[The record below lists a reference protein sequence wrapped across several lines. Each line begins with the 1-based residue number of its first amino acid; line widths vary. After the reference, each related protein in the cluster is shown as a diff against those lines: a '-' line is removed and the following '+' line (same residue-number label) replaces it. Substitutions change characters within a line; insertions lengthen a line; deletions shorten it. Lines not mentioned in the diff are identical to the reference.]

1 MFITESCA
9 QSNLGM
15 DPFSY
20 GYNRTTPDSA
30 YMNASTLITSLL
42 DIVSKNGNFLLD
54 VGPQANGTIIS
65 VEQDNLREAGVWIK
79 DHAEAIFNTTYWFIT
94 PEENT
99 DGKELRFTQTL
110 GAFYIISLLEPE
122 DGSLVVGSPVPWVV
136 GDQVTV
142 VGGNVSGVVV
152 PSTQAGNGSLVL
164 SLSDEVVGAD
174 EYAWVFKI
182 DFGGQSVVNGTNT
195 TAPNMGPVSGTGK
208 GKEGLLQMLTLG
220 FGCVSGVM
228 FLL

>member
-1 MFITESCA
+1 
-9 QSNLGM
+9 M

-20 GYNRTTPDSA
+20 GYNRATPDSA

-79 DHAEAIFNTTYWFIT
+79 DHAEAVFNTTYWFIT

-99 DGKELRFTQTL
+99 EGKELRFTQKL

-122 DGSLVVGSPVPWVV
+122 SGSLVVDSPVPWVV
-136 GDQVTV
+136 GDKVTV
-142 VGGNVSGVVV
+142 VGGNASDVVV
-152 PSTQAGNGSLVL
+152 PSTQAENGSLVL
-164 SLSDEVVGAD
+164 SLSDEVMGGD
-174 EYAWVFKI
+174 EFAWVFKI
-182 DFGGQSVVNGTNT
+182 EFGGQSVVNGTNT
-195 TAPNMGPVSGTGK
+195 TAPSTGPASGAGRGK
-208 GKEGLLQMLTLG
+208 DGLLEMLALG
-220 FGCVSGVM
+220 FGCVLGVM
-228 FLL
+228 LLL

>member
-1 MFITESCA
+1 
-9 QSNLGM
+9 M

-20 GYNRTTPDSA
+20 GYNRATPDSA
-30 YMNASTLITSLL
+30 YMNASTLIASLL

-94 PEENT
+94 PEENI

-122 DGSLVVGSPVPWVV
+122 GGSLVVDSPVPWVM

-142 VGGNVSGVVV
+142 VGGNVSGTVV
-152 PSTQAGNGSLVL
+152 PSAQAGNGSLVL
-164 SLSDEVVGAD
+164 SFSDEVVGAD
-174 EYAWVFKI
+174 EFAWVFKI

-195 TAPNMGPVSGTGK
+195 TAPSPGPVSGTGR
-208 GKEGLLQMLTLG
+208 GKDGLLEMLTLG
-220 FGCVSGVM
+220 FGCVLGVM
-228 FLL
+228 LLMGLANKQAE

>member
-1 MFITESCA
+1 
-9 QSNLGM
+9 M

-20 GYNRTTPDSA
+20 GYNCATPAAA

-65 VEQDNLREAGVWIK
+65 VEQANLREAGVWIK

-99 DGKELRFTQTL
+99 NGKQLRFTQTVE
-110 GAFYIISLLEPE
+110 AFYIVSLVEPGG
-122 DGSLVVGSPVPWVV
+122 GSLVVDSPVPWVE

-142 VGGNVSGVVV
+142 VGGNGSGVVV
-152 PSTQAGNGSLVL
+152 PSSKESNGSLVL
-164 SLSDEVVGAD
+164 DLSDEVVGAD
-174 EYAWVFKI
+174 EFAWVFKI
-182 DFGGQSVVNGTNT
+182 DFEGQSVAKGSNT
-195 TAPNMGPVSGTGK
+195 TVPTTVPVSGAWK
-208 GKEGLLQMLTLG
+208 GPSGLLEMLVLG
-220 FGCVSGVM
+220 FGCVFGVM
-228 FLL
+228 LLL